1 MAQEIELKFIV
12 NHSAVEALRDH
23 LNTLDGEHHDPVQL
37 LNIYYETPDNWL
49 RGHDMGL
56 RIRGENGRYEMTMKV
71 AGRVTGGLHQRPE
84 YNVALSAPTLD
95 LAQLPT
101 EVWPNGEL
109 PADLASRVQ
118 PLFSTDFYREKWLVE
133 VDGSQIEI
141 ALDQGEVKAGEFA
154 EPICELEL
162 ELLSGDMRAVLK
174 LANQLVSQTGLRQG
188 SLSKAARGYHLAQ
201 GNPARE
207 IKPTTILHVAAKADV
222 EQGLEA
228 ALELALAQWQYHE
241 ELWVRGN
248 DAAKEQVL
256 AAIGLVR
263 HTLMLFGGIV
273 PRKASTHL
281 RDLLTQCEATIA
293 SAVSAVT
300 AVYST
305 ETAMA
310 KLALTEWLV
319 SKAWQPFLDAKA
331 QSKMSDSFKRFADI
345 HLSRHAAELK
355 SVFCQPLGDR
365 YRDQLPRLTRDID
378 SILLLAGYYDP
389 VVAQDWLENWQGC
402 VTLLRPGNALK
413 LNISVMRQTI
423 RNRSGCT
430 AENVNQAR
438 IKSLMKPLSSP
449 LQQYWQT
456 VVERLPEPLAEE
468 SLSAQAKSVLTFSDF
483 VQDSVIA
490 HPEWLTELESQPPQA
505 DEWQHYAAWLQ
516 EALSN
521 VSDEAGL
528 MRELRLFRRRIMV
541 RIAWAQTLAL
551 VTEESILQQLSHLAE
566 TLIVAARDWLYD
578 ACCREW
584 GTPCNA
590 QGEAQPLLI
599 LGMGKL
605 GGGELN
611 FSSDIDLIFAWPE
624 HGCTQGGRRELDN
637 AQFFTR
643 MGQRLI
649 KVLDQPTQDGFV
661 YRVDMRLRPFGESGP
676 LVLSFAALED
686 YYQEQGR
693 DWERYAMVK
702 ARIMGDS
709 DGVYANELRAMLRP
723 FVFRRYIDFSVIQ
736 SLRNMK
742 GMIAREVRR
751 RGLTDNIKLG
761 AGGIREIE
769 FIVQVFQLIRGGR
782 EPSLQSRALLPTL
795 SAIAALHLLSENDA
809 EQLRVAYL
817 FLRRLENLLQ
827 SINDEQTQTLPSDE
841 LTRARLAWAMDFAD
855 WPQLTGVLTAH
866 MANVRRVFNELIGD
880 DESETQEES
889 LSEQWRELWQDALQE
904 DDTTPVLAHL
914 SEDERKQVLM
924 LIADFRKE
932 LDKRTIGPRGRQVL
946 DHLMP
951 HLLSDVCARE
961 DAAVTLSRITALLV
975 GIVTRTT
982 YLELLSEFP
991 AALKHLI
998 SLCAASPMIASQLAR
1013 YPLLLDELLDPNTL
1027 YQPTATDAYRDEL
1040 RQYLLRVPE
1049 DDEEQQLE
1057 ALRQFKQAQLLRI
1070 AAADIAGTL
1079 PVMKVSDHLT
1089 WLAEAMIDAVVQQAW
1104 VQMVAR
1110 YGKPNHLNERE
1121 GRGFAVV
1128 GYGKL
1133 GGWELGYSSDLDLIF
1148 LHDCPMDAM
1157 TDGEREIDGR
1167 QFYLRLAQRIM
1178 HLFSTRTSSGI
1189 LYEVDARLRP
1199 SGAAGMLVTSAEAF
1213 ADYQKNEAWTW
1224 EHQALVRARVVYGDP
1239 QLTAHFDAVRRE
1251 IMTLPREGK
1260 TLQTEV
1266 REMREKM
1273 RAHLGNKHR
1282 DRFDIKADEGGIT
1295 DIEFITQYLV
1305 LRYAHEK
1312 PKLTRWSDN
1321 VRILELLAQ
1330 NDIMEEQ
1337 EAMALTRAY
1346 TTLRDE
1352 LHHLALQELPGHV
1365 SEDCFTAERELVRA
1379 SWQKWLVEE

>member
-1 MAQEIELKFIV
+1 
-12 NHSAVEALRDH
+12 
-23 LNTLDGEHHDPVQL
+23 
-37 LNIYYETPDNWL
+37 
-49 RGHDMGL
+49 
-56 RIRGENGRYEMTMKV
+56 
-71 AGRVTGGLHQRPE
+71 
-84 YNVALSAPTLD
+84 
-95 LAQLPT
+95 
-101 EVWPNGEL
+101 
-109 PADLASRVQ
+109 
-118 PLFSTDFYREKWLVE
+118 
-133 VDGSQIEI
+133 
-141 ALDQGEVKAGEFA
+141 
-154 EPICELEL
+154 
-162 ELLSGDMRAVLK
+162 
-174 LANQLVSQTGLRQG
+174 
-188 SLSKAARGYHLAQ
+188 
-201 GNPARE
+201 
-207 IKPTTILHVAAKADV
+207 
-222 EQGLEA
+222 
-228 ALELALAQWQYHE
+228 
-241 ELWVRGN
+241 
-248 DAAKEQVL
+248 
-256 AAIGLVR
+256 
-263 HTLMLFGGIV
+263 
-273 PRKASTHL
+273 
-281 RDLLTQCEATIA
+281 
-293 SAVSAVT
+293 
-300 AVYST
+300 
-305 ETAMA
+305 
-310 KLALTEWLV
+310 
-319 SKAWQPFLDAKA
+319 
-331 QSKMSDSFKRFADI
+331 
-345 HLSRHAAELK
+345 
-355 SVFCQPLGDR
+355 
-365 YRDQLPRLTRDID
+365 
-378 SILLLAGYYDP
+378 
-389 VVAQDWLENWQGC
+389 
-402 VTLLRPGNALK
+402 
-413 LNISVMRQTI
+413 
-423 RNRSGCT
+423 
-430 AENVNQAR
+430 
-438 IKSLMKPLSSP
+438 MKPLSSP

-456 VVERLPEPLAEE
+456 IAEQLPE
-468 SLSAQAKSVLTFSDF
+468 SVSGVQTKSVLTFSDF
-483 VQDSVIA
+483 VRDSIIA
-490 HPEWLTELESQPPQA
+490 HPHWLTELESAPPQA
-505 DEWQHYAAWLQ
+505 DEWQQYGEWLQ
-516 EALSN
+516 AALATVN
-521 VSDEAGL
+521 DEAAL
-528 MRELRLFRRRIMV
+528 MHELRLFRRRVMV
-541 RIAWAQTLAL
+541 RIAWAQAL
-551 VTEESILQQLSHLAE
+551 SLVDDTDILQQLSHLAE
-566 TLIVAARDWLYD
+566 TLIVSARDWLYD

-584 GTPCNA
+584 GTPCS
-590 QGEAQPLLI
+590 QDGIPQPLLI

-624 HGCTQGGRRELDN
+624 HGSTQGGRRELDN

-661 YRVDMRLRPFGESGP
+661 YRVDMRLRPFGDSGP

-702 ARIMGDS
+702 ARIMGDT
-709 DGVYANELRAMLRP
+709 DGRYVDELRAMLRP

-751 RGLTDNIKLG
+751 RGLKDNIKLG

-782 EPSLQSRALLPTL
+782 EPSLQSRSLLPTL
-795 SAIAALHLLSENDA
+795 GAIAALHLLPENDA

-827 SINDEQTQTLPSDE
+827 SINDEQTQTLPGDE
-841 LTRARLAWAMDFAD
+841 LNRARLAWGMNTDN
-855 WPQLTGVLTAH
+855 WSQLTKTLEGH

-880 DESETQEES
+880 DETDTQEDA

-904 DDTTPVLAHL
+904 DDTPPVLSHL
-914 SEDERKQVLM
+914 TDDDRLRVLA

-951 HLLSDVCARE
+951 HLLSDVCTRQ
-961 DAAVTLSRITALLV
+961 DASLPLSRITPLLV

-991 AALKHLI
+991 GALKHLI
-998 SLCAASPMIASQLAR
+998 SLCAASPMVASQLAR
-1013 YPLLLDELLDPNTL
+1013 YPLLLDELLDPHTL

-1057 ALRQFKQAQLLRI
+1057 ALRQFKQTQLLRI

-1104 VQMVAR
+1104 LQMVAR
-1110 YGKPNHLNERE
+1110 YGQPTHLAERE

-1148 LHDCPMDAM
+1148 LHDCPVDVM

-1199 SGAAGMLVTSAEAF
+1199 SGAAGMLVTSAESF

-1239 QLTAHFDAVRRE
+1239 QLTSQFDTVRRD
-1251 IMTLPREGK
+1251 IMTLPRDGK

-1305 LRYAHEK
+1305 LRYAHDK

-1330 NDIMEEQ
+1330 NDIMDEQ

-1352 LHHLALQELPGHV
+1352 LHHLALQEQPGHV
-1365 SEDCFTAERELVRA
+1365 AQTCFEAERTLVRA
-1379 SWQKWLVEE
+1379 SWQKWLVA

>member
-1 MAQEIELKFIV
+1 
-12 NHSAVEALRDH
+12 
-23 LNTLDGEHHDPVQL
+23 
-37 LNIYYETPDNWL
+37 
-49 RGHDMGL
+49 
-56 RIRGENGRYEMTMKV
+56 
-71 AGRVTGGLHQRPE
+71 
-84 YNVALSAPTLD
+84 
-95 LAQLPT
+95 
-101 EVWPNGEL
+101 
-109 PADLASRVQ
+109 
-118 PLFSTDFYREKWLVE
+118 
-133 VDGSQIEI
+133 
-141 ALDQGEVKAGEFA
+141 
-154 EPICELEL
+154 
-162 ELLSGDMRAVLK
+162 
-174 LANQLVSQTGLRQG
+174 
-188 SLSKAARGYHLAQ
+188 
-201 GNPARE
+201 
-207 IKPTTILHVAAKADV
+207 
-222 EQGLEA
+222 
-228 ALELALAQWQYHE
+228 
-241 ELWVRGN
+241 
-248 DAAKEQVL
+248 
-256 AAIGLVR
+256 
-263 HTLMLFGGIV
+263 
-273 PRKASTHL
+273 
-281 RDLLTQCEATIA
+281 
-293 SAVSAVT
+293 
-300 AVYST
+300 
-305 ETAMA
+305 
-310 KLALTEWLV
+310 
-319 SKAWQPFLDAKA
+319 
-331 QSKMSDSFKRFADI
+331 
-345 HLSRHAAELK
+345 
-355 SVFCQPLGDR
+355 
-365 YRDQLPRLTRDID
+365 
-378 SILLLAGYYDP
+378 
-389 VVAQDWLENWQGC
+389 
-402 VTLLRPGNALK
+402 
-413 LNISVMRQTI
+413 
-423 RNRSGCT
+423 
-430 AENVNQAR
+430 
-438 IKSLMKPLSSP
+438 MKPLSSP

-456 VVERLPEPLAEE
+456 IAEQLPE
-468 SLSAQAKSVLTFSDF
+468 SVSGVQAKSVLTFSDF
-483 VQDSVIA
+483 VRDSIIA
-490 HPEWLTELESQPPQA
+490 HPRWLTELESAPPQA
-505 DEWQHYAAWLQ
+505 DEWQQYGEWLQ
-516 EALSN
+516 AALATVN
-521 VSDEAGL
+521 DEAAL
-528 MRELRLFRRRIMV
+528 MHELRLFRRRVMV
-541 RIAWAQTLAL
+541 RIAWAQAL
-551 VTEESILQQLSHLAE
+551 SLVDDTDILQQLSHLAE
-566 TLIVAARDWLYD
+566 TLIVSARDWLYD

-584 GTPCNA
+584 GTPCS
-590 QGEAQPLLI
+590 QDGIPQPLLI

-624 HGCTQGGRRELDN
+624 HGSTQGGRRELDN

-661 YRVDMRLRPFGESGP
+661 YRVDMRLRPFGDSGP

-702 ARIMGDS
+702 ARIMGDT
-709 DGVYANELRAMLRP
+709 DGRYVDELRAMLRP

-751 RGLTDNIKLG
+751 RGLKDNIKLG

-782 EPSLQSRALLPTL
+782 EPSLQSRSLLPTL
-795 SAIAALHLLSENDA
+795 SAIAALHLLPENDA
-809 EQLRVAYL
+809 EQLRLAYL

-827 SINDEQTQTLPSDE
+827 SINDEQTQTLPGDE
-841 LTRARLAWAMDFAD
+841 LNRARLAWGMNAEN
-855 WPQLTGVLTAH
+855 WSQLMETLEGH

-880 DESETQEES
+880 DETDTQEDA

-904 DDTTPVLAHL
+904 DDTPPVLSHL
-914 SEDERKQVLM
+914 TDDDRLRVLA

-951 HLLSDVCARE
+951 HLLSDVCTRQ
-961 DAAVTLSRITALLV
+961 DASLPLSRITPLLV

-991 AALKHLI
+991 GALKHLI
-998 SLCAASPMIASQLAR
+998 SLCAASPMVASQLAR

-1057 ALRQFKQAQLLRI
+1057 ALRQFKQTQLLRI

-1104 VQMVAR
+1104 LQMVAR
-1110 YGKPNHLNERE
+1110 YGQPTHLAERE

-1148 LHDCPMDAM
+1148 LHDCPVDVM

-1199 SGAAGMLVTSAEAF
+1199 SGAAGMLVTSTESF

-1239 QLTAHFDAVRRE
+1239 QLTSQFDSVRRD
-1251 IMTLPREGK
+1251 IMTQPRDGK
-1260 TLQTEV
+1260 TLQNEV

-1305 LRYAHEK
+1305 LRYAHDK

-1330 NDIMEEQ
+1330 NDIMDEQ
-1337 EAMALTRAY
+1337 EAMALTHAY

-1365 SEDCFTAERELVRA
+1365 TQTCFEAERTLVRA

>member
-1 MAQEIELKFIV
+1 
-12 NHSAVEALRDH
+12 
-23 LNTLDGEHHDPVQL
+23 
-37 LNIYYETPDNWL
+37 
-49 RGHDMGL
+49 
-56 RIRGENGRYEMTMKV
+56 
-71 AGRVTGGLHQRPE
+71 
-84 YNVALSAPTLD
+84 
-95 LAQLPT
+95 
-101 EVWPNGEL
+101 
-109 PADLASRVQ
+109 
-118 PLFSTDFYREKWLVE
+118 
-133 VDGSQIEI
+133 
-141 ALDQGEVKAGEFA
+141 
-154 EPICELEL
+154 
-162 ELLSGDMRAVLK
+162 
-174 LANQLVSQTGLRQG
+174 
-188 SLSKAARGYHLAQ
+188 
-201 GNPARE
+201 
-207 IKPTTILHVAAKADV
+207 
-222 EQGLEA
+222 
-228 ALELALAQWQYHE
+228 
-241 ELWVRGN
+241 
-248 DAAKEQVL
+248 
-256 AAIGLVR
+256 
-263 HTLMLFGGIV
+263 
-273 PRKASTHL
+273 
-281 RDLLTQCEATIA
+281 
-293 SAVSAVT
+293 
-300 AVYST
+300 
-305 ETAMA
+305 
-310 KLALTEWLV
+310 
-319 SKAWQPFLDAKA
+319 
-331 QSKMSDSFKRFADI
+331 
-345 HLSRHAAELK
+345 
-355 SVFCQPLGDR
+355 
-365 YRDQLPRLTRDID
+365 
-378 SILLLAGYYDP
+378 
-389 VVAQDWLENWQGC
+389 
-402 VTLLRPGNALK
+402 
-413 LNISVMRQTI
+413 
-423 RNRSGCT
+423 
-430 AENVNQAR
+430 
-438 IKSLMKPLSSP
+438 MKPLSSP
-449 LQQYWQT
+449 LQQYWQ
-456 VVERLPEPLAEE
+456 VIAEQLPE
-468 SLSAQAKSVLTFSDF
+468 SVSGIQAKSVLTFSDF
-483 VQDSVIA
+483 VRDSIIA
-490 HPEWLTELESQPPQA
+490 HPHWLTELESAPPQA
-505 DEWQHYAAWLQ
+505 DEWQQYGEWLQ
-516 EALSN
+516 AALTTVN
-521 VSDEAGL
+521 DEAAL
-528 MRELRLFRRRIMV
+528 MHELRLFRRRVMV
-541 RIAWAQTLAL
+541 RIAWAQAL
-551 VTEESILQQLSHLAE
+551 SLVDDTDILQQLSHLAE
-566 TLIVAARDWLYD
+566 TLIVSARDWLYD

-584 GTPCNA
+584 GTPCS
-590 QGEAQPLLI
+590 QDGIPQPLLI

-624 HGCTQGGRRELDN
+624 HGSTQGGRRELDN

-661 YRVDMRLRPFGESGP
+661 YRVDMRLRPFGDSGP

-702 ARIMGDS
+702 ARIMGDT
-709 DGVYANELRAMLRP
+709 DGRYVDELRAMLRP

-751 RGLTDNIKLG
+751 RGLKDNIKLG

-782 EPSLQSRALLPTL
+782 EPSLQSRSLLPTL
-795 SAIAALHLLSENDA
+795 SAIAALHLLPENDA
-809 EQLRVAYL
+809 EQLRLAYL

-827 SINDEQTQTLPSDE
+827 SINDEQTQTLPGDE
-841 LTRARLAWAMDFAD
+841 LNRARLAWGMNTDN
-855 WPQLTGVLTAH
+855 WSQLTKTLEGH

-880 DESETQEES
+880 DETDTQEDA

-904 DDTTPVLAHL
+904 DDTPPVLSHL
-914 SEDERKQVLM
+914 TDDDRLRVLA

-951 HLLSDVCARE
+951 HLLSDVCTRQ
-961 DAAVTLSRITALLV
+961 DASLPLSRITPLLV

-991 AALKHLI
+991 GALKHLI
-998 SLCAASPMIASQLAR
+998 SLCAASPMVASQLAR

-1057 ALRQFKQAQLLRI
+1057 ALRQFKQTQLLRI

-1104 VQMVAR
+1104 LQMVAR
-1110 YGKPNHLNERE
+1110 YGQPTHLAERE

-1148 LHDCPMDAM
+1148 LHDCPVDVM

-1199 SGAAGMLVTSAEAF
+1199 SGAAGMLVTSAESF

-1239 QLTAHFDAVRRE
+1239 QLTSQFDTVRRD
-1251 IMTLPREGK
+1251 IMTLPRDGK

-1305 LRYAHEK
+1305 LRYAHDK

-1330 NDIMEEQ
+1330 NDIMDEQ

-1352 LHHLALQELPGHV
+1352 LHHLALQEQPGHV
-1365 SEDCFTAERELVRA
+1365 AQTCFEAERTLVRA
-1379 SWQKWLVEE
+1379 SWQKWLVA

>member
-1 MAQEIELKFIV
+1 
-12 NHSAVEALRDH
+12 
-23 LNTLDGEHHDPVQL
+23 
-37 LNIYYETPDNWL
+37 
-49 RGHDMGL
+49 
-56 RIRGENGRYEMTMKV
+56 
-71 AGRVTGGLHQRPE
+71 
-84 YNVALSAPTLD
+84 
-95 LAQLPT
+95 
-101 EVWPNGEL
+101 
-109 PADLASRVQ
+109 
-118 PLFSTDFYREKWLVE
+118 
-133 VDGSQIEI
+133 
-141 ALDQGEVKAGEFA
+141 
-154 EPICELEL
+154 
-162 ELLSGDMRAVLK
+162 
-174 LANQLVSQTGLRQG
+174 
-188 SLSKAARGYHLAQ
+188 
-201 GNPARE
+201 
-207 IKPTTILHVAAKADV
+207 
-222 EQGLEA
+222 
-228 ALELALAQWQYHE
+228 
-241 ELWVRGN
+241 
-248 DAAKEQVL
+248 
-256 AAIGLVR
+256 
-263 HTLMLFGGIV
+263 
-273 PRKASTHL
+273 
-281 RDLLTQCEATIA
+281 
-293 SAVSAVT
+293 
-300 AVYST
+300 
-305 ETAMA
+305 
-310 KLALTEWLV
+310 
-319 SKAWQPFLDAKA
+319 
-331 QSKMSDSFKRFADI
+331 
-345 HLSRHAAELK
+345 
-355 SVFCQPLGDR
+355 
-365 YRDQLPRLTRDID
+365 
-378 SILLLAGYYDP
+378 
-389 VVAQDWLENWQGC
+389 
-402 VTLLRPGNALK
+402 
-413 LNISVMRQTI
+413 
-423 RNRSGCT
+423 
-430 AENVNQAR
+430 
-438 IKSLMKPLSSP
+438 MKPLSSP
-449 LQQYWQT
+449 LQQYWPT
-456 VVERLPEPLAEE
+456 VVERLPASLPETE
-468 SLSAQAKSVLTFSDF
+468 LSAQAKSVLTLSDF
-483 VQDSVIA
+483 VQDGVIA
-490 HPEWLTELESQPPQA
+490 HPHWLAELESVPPQA
-505 DEWQHYAAWLQ
+505 DEWQQYGEWLQ
-516 EALSN
+516 AALATVN
-521 VSDEAGL
+521 DEAAL
-528 MRELRLFRRRIMV
+528 MHELRLFRRRVMV
-541 RIAWAQTLAL
+541 RIAWAQAL
-551 VTEESILQQLSHLAE
+551 SLVEDTDILQQLSHLAE
-566 TLIVAARDWLYD
+566 TLIVSARDWLYN

-584 GTPCNA
+584 GTPCS
-590 QGEAQPLLI
+590 QEGIPQPLLI

-624 HGCTQGGRRELDN
+624 HGSTQGGRRELDN

-661 YRVDMRLRPFGESGP
+661 YRVDMRLRPFGDSGP

-702 ARIMGDS
+702 ARIMGDT
-709 DGVYANELRAMLRP
+709 DGRYVEELRAMLRP

-751 RGLTDNIKLG
+751 RGLKDNIKLG

-782 EPSLQSRALLPTL
+782 EPSLQSRSLLPTL
-795 SAIAALHLLSENDA
+795 RAIAALHLLPESDA
-809 EQLRVAYL
+809 EQLRQAYL

-827 SINDEQTQTLPSDE
+827 SINDEQTQTLPGDE
-841 LTRARLAWAMDFAD
+841 LNRARLAWGMNVDD
-855 WPQLTGVLTAH
+855 WLQLTETLEEH

-880 DESETQEES
+880 DETETQEDA

-904 DDTTPVLAHL
+904 DDTPPVLAHL
-914 SEDERKQVLM
+914 TDDDRMRVLA

-951 HLLSDVCARE
+951 HLLSDVCTRQ
-961 DAAVTLSRITALLV
+961 DAFLPLSRITPLLV

-991 AALKHLI
+991 GALKHLI
-998 SLCAASPMIASQLAR
+998 SLCAASPMVASQLAR

-1057 ALRQFKQAQLLRI
+1057 ALRQFKQTQLLRI

-1104 VQMVAR
+1104 LQMVAR
-1110 YGKPNHLNERE
+1110 YGQPTHLADRD

-1148 LHDCPMDAM
+1148 LHDCPVDVM
-1157 TDGEREIDGR
+1157 TDGDREIDGR

-1199 SGAAGMLVTSAEAF
+1199 SGAAGMLVTSAESF

-1239 QLTAHFDAVRRE
+1239 QLTSQFDTVRRD
-1251 IMTLPREGK
+1251 IMTLPRDGK

-1305 LRYAHEK
+1305 LRYAHDK

-1330 NDIMEEQ
+1330 NDIMDEQ
-1337 EAMALTRAY
+1337 EAMALTHAY

-1352 LHHLALQELPGHV
+1352 LHHLALQEQPGHV
-1365 SEDCFTAERELVRA
+1365 AQTCFEAERTQVGA
-1379 SWQKWLVEE
+1379 SWQKWLVA

>member
-1 MAQEIELKFIV
+1 
-12 NHSAVEALRDH
+12 
-23 LNTLDGEHHDPVQL
+23 
-37 LNIYYETPDNWL
+37 
-49 RGHDMGL
+49 
-56 RIRGENGRYEMTMKV
+56 
-71 AGRVTGGLHQRPE
+71 
-84 YNVALSAPTLD
+84 
-95 LAQLPT
+95 
-101 EVWPNGEL
+101 
-109 PADLASRVQ
+109 
-118 PLFSTDFYREKWLVE
+118 
-133 VDGSQIEI
+133 
-141 ALDQGEVKAGEFA
+141 
-154 EPICELEL
+154 
-162 ELLSGDMRAVLK
+162 
-174 LANQLVSQTGLRQG
+174 
-188 SLSKAARGYHLAQ
+188 
-201 GNPARE
+201 
-207 IKPTTILHVAAKADV
+207 
-222 EQGLEA
+222 
-228 ALELALAQWQYHE
+228 
-241 ELWVRGN
+241 
-248 DAAKEQVL
+248 
-256 AAIGLVR
+256 
-263 HTLMLFGGIV
+263 
-273 PRKASTHL
+273 
-281 RDLLTQCEATIA
+281 
-293 SAVSAVT
+293 
-300 AVYST
+300 
-305 ETAMA
+305 
-310 KLALTEWLV
+310 
-319 SKAWQPFLDAKA
+319 
-331 QSKMSDSFKRFADI
+331 
-345 HLSRHAAELK
+345 
-355 SVFCQPLGDR
+355 
-365 YRDQLPRLTRDID
+365 
-378 SILLLAGYYDP
+378 
-389 VVAQDWLENWQGC
+389 
-402 VTLLRPGNALK
+402 
-413 LNISVMRQTI
+413 
-423 RNRSGCT
+423 
-430 AENVNQAR
+430 
-438 IKSLMKPLSSP
+438 MKPLSSP

-456 VVERLPEPLAEE
+456 IAEQLPE
-468 SLSAQAKSVLTFSDF
+468 SVSGVQTKSVLTFSDF
-483 VQDSVIA
+483 VRDSIIA
-490 HPEWLTELESQPPQA
+490 HPHWLTELESAPPQA
-505 DEWQHYAAWLQ
+505 DEWQQYGEWLQ
-516 EALSN
+516 AALATVN
-521 VSDEAGL
+521 DEAAL
-528 MRELRLFRRRIMV
+528 MHELRLFRRRVMV
-541 RIAWAQTLAL
+541 RIAWAQAL
-551 VTEESILQQLSHLAE
+551 SLVDDTDILQQLSHLAE
-566 TLIVAARDWLYD
+566 TLIVSARDWLYD

-584 GTPCNA
+584 GTPCS
-590 QGEAQPLLI
+590 QDGIPQPLLI

-624 HGCTQGGRRELDN
+624 HGSTQGGRRELDN

-661 YRVDMRLRPFGESGP
+661 YRVDMRLRPFGDSGP

-702 ARIMGDS
+702 ARIMGDT
-709 DGVYANELRAMLRP
+709 DGRYVDELRAMLRP

-751 RGLTDNIKLG
+751 RGLKDNIKLG

-782 EPSLQSRALLPTL
+782 EPSLQSRSLLPTL
-795 SAIAALHLLSENDA
+795 GAIAALHLLPENDA

-827 SINDEQTQTLPSDE
+827 SINDEQTQTLPGDE
-841 LTRARLAWAMDFAD
+841 LNRARLAWGMNTDN
-855 WPQLTGVLTAH
+855 WSQLTKTLEGH

-880 DESETQEES
+880 DETDTQEDA

-904 DDTTPVLAHL
+904 DDTPPVLSHL
-914 SEDERKQVLM
+914 TDDDRLRVLA

-951 HLLSDVCARE
+951 HLLSDVCTRQ
-961 DAAVTLSRITALLV
+961 DASLPLSRITPLLV

-991 AALKHLI
+991 GALKHLI
-998 SLCAASPMIASQLAR
+998 SLCAASPMVASQLAR
-1013 YPLLLDELLDPNTL
+1013 YPLLLDELLDPHTL

-1057 ALRQFKQAQLLRI
+1057 ALRQFKQTQLLRI

-1104 VQMVAR
+1104 LQMVAR
-1110 YGKPNHLNERE
+1110 YGQPMHLAERE

-1148 LHDCPMDAM
+1148 LHDCPVDVM

-1199 SGAAGMLVTSAEAF
+1199 SGAAGMLVTSAESF

-1239 QLTAHFDAVRRE
+1239 QLTSQFDTVRRD
-1251 IMTLPREGK
+1251 IMTLPRDGK

-1305 LRYAHEK
+1305 LRYAHDK

-1330 NDIMEEQ
+1330 NDIMDEQ

-1352 LHHLALQELPGHV
+1352 LHHLALQEQPGHV
-1365 SEDCFTAERELVRA
+1365 AQTCFEAERTLVRA
-1379 SWQKWLVEE
+1379 SWQKWLVA